1 MKIKISADGI
11 TWISDDSEMYVS
23 GTVMVRHGL
32 EQITLR
38 KEYIDYDYEGNKRIS
53 YSHKASFF
61 VPSHSLYVRLNEL
74 ISRRVL
80 RYGYKYNR

>member
-1 MKIKISADGI
+1 MKIKTSVDGI

-38 KEYIDYDYEGNKRIS
+38 KEYIDYDYKGNKRIS
-53 YSHKASFF
+53 CSHKASFF
-61 VPSHSLYVRLNEL
+61 VSSHSLYVRLNEL